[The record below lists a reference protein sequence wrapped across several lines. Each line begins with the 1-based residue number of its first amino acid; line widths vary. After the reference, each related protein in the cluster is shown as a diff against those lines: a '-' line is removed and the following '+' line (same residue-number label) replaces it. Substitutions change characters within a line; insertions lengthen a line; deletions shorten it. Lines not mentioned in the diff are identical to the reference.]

1 MLGVS
6 NETGESKDSPNTPVN
21 RKTTPV
27 VRHRLVAMLPP
38 FHQTSQRLFVVVVA
52 VRYRKV
58 LSGCCRMVS
67 YRCRG
72 RGRQRRPSP
81 WWAIANGGGSGDDGG
96 GGGRERRLYLF
107 GNGCATN
114 KQPMPNIVH
123 TPNNRILVHSVPA
136 HSAERSGL
144 NSRMRKFRRNDQEP
158 E

>member
-1 MLGVS
+1 M
-6 NETGESKDSPNTPVN
+6 
-21 RKTTPV
+21 
-27 VRHRLVAMLPP
+27 
-38 FHQTSQRLFVVVVA
+38 SQRLFVVVVA
-52 VRYRKV
+52 IRYQKV
-58 LSGCCRMVS
+58 LSGRCQMVL

-72 RGRQRRPSP
+72 RGRQCRPSP

-123 TPNNRILVHSVPA
+123 MPNNRIPVHSVPVHSVPA
-136 HSAERSGL
+136 HSAEHSGL
-144 NSRMRKFRRNDQEP
+144 NSGMRKFCQNDQEP